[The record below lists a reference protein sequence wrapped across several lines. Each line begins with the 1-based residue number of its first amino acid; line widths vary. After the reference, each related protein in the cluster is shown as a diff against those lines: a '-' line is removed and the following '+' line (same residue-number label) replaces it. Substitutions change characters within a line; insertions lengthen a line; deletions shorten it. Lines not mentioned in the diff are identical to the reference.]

1 VLTLTWT
8 ELERNN
14 TAGSSHS
21 AKGSGRMAEFR
32 YWNPCTRPNAISQQ
46 LHRGAEKAA
55 SNTGLSALTAVYAVG
70 STMTTLGAH
79 VCAKVQRSVA
89 WVRLHKL
96 DDHRSC
102 ANGAMRGRHGR
113 QPFFR
118 SHLISFES
126 GSIKACE
133 VRCSRDNQNDQKG
146 GDDDRRD
153 EPAYNFVALRPAR
166 GHRLHSPTWRLL
178 PMEQP

>member
-133 VRCSRDNQNDQKG
+133 VRCSRDNQNDQRG
-146 GDDDRRD
+146 RRS
-153 EPAYNFVALRPAR
+153 AGRTSL
-166 GHRLHSPTWRLL
+166 
-178 PMEQP
+178 